1 MGLMKSRNIIDS
13 FNYAIKGII
22 HAVKSERNMK
32 IHIAFGI
39 AVFLLSLFFDLTK
52 TEFMIICL
60 TVAMVLISEMFNTA
74 IEVVVDLIEEKYNLK
89 AKIIKDV
96 SAGAVLVSA
105 FFAVI
110 IGYFIFFERAST
122 GLETGIERIKQYP
135 MHVIVIILAITVL
148 VVVVLKA
155 FSRKGTPLRGGM
167 PSGHAAIAS
176 ALSTAV
182 ALWSV
187 DIKIT
192 VLCVVLSSLVIQSR
206 LEAKIH
212 SFLEVFF
219 GAVIGFVITLLLFR
233 IFLT

>member
-96 SAGAVLVSA
+96 SAGAV
-105 FFAVI
+105 F
-110 IGYFIFFERAST
+110 IGYFIFFERVST
-122 GLETGIERIKQYP
+122 GLEMGIERIKQYP